1 MLVKLVDQLGVLLLL
16 CHDLFR
22 LLLDVISVDAHKTLH
37 LFSIILLLHCL
48 LNGSHEVLNVTLPL
62 LRSYLSSLSLLLQ
75 SDDPLLLLVHIL
87 LHLQQ
92 TLRLHIKKFLEIMQI
107 LLQAFNLLLFGLETG
122 LHFEC
127 SMSQHLLSLLEV
139 LDLKLLLEKF
149 ILFLFQVL
157 SRILLSLVEIFDLPL
172 IFFTLSLMLQGD
184 MLDCLCLLL
193 QLGDLG
199 SDLVLVVLLTLDH
212 VLLLR
217 NLL

>member
-217 NLL
+217 DLL

>member
-1 MLVKLVDQLGVLLLL
+1 MP
-16 CHDLFR
+16 HN
-22 LLLDVISVDAHKTLH
+22 H
-37 LFSIILLLHCL
+37 L
-48 LNGSHEVLNVTLPL
+48 E
-62 LRSYLSSLSLLLQ
+62 
-75 SDDPLLLLVHIL
+75 LLLLVHIL

-92 TLRLHIKKFLEIMQI
+92 TLRLHIKKFLEIVQI

-157 SRILLSLVEIFDLPL
+157 SCILLSLVEILDLPL

-193 QLGDLG
+193 QLGDFG

-217 NLL
+217 DLL